1 MSSSTKPSPVAGVSG
16 AAVEVEIPSG
26 LFFDAV
32 DYNPCQE
39 KSASLLD
46 TQARVV
52 RHRSKV
58 KSSIALML
66 EDLGKIASSVHAADR
81 QGNAAPHWDSAVALM
96 DRLQER
102 VSYLAKQ
109 IDNAERRY
117 EEFFQPPAVVVT
129 PGLVVQPGMVLPSVL
144 QVGPSS
150 VKPAKPSTMAE
161 RVRRSS

>member
-1 MSSSTKPSPVAGVSG
+1 MSSSTKPSPVAGVPG
-16 AAVEVEIPSG
+16 ATVEVEIPSG

-58 KSSIALML
+58 KASIALML

-96 DRLQER
+96 GRLQDR
-102 VSYLAKQ
+102 VTYLAKQ

-117 EEFFQPPAVVVT
+117 EEFFQPPAVVAE
-129 PGLVVQPGMVLPSVL
+129 GLVVKPGVVLTGVL